1 MPYSLILTGRDPS
14 KPWIFM
20 TYESA
25 TNVRQRSSNWGRYPP
40 INWHKINHVFNRTM
54 TFRKDSDV
62 TVRYTPAN
70 VVVGFYEFCFYRHG
84 YFEKRSTPLTDSEMA
99 TLYSQVGSGFRQRNE
114 LKRYVQVPFADFS
127 HYTYPYFKSSGNT
140 SSSSAPIAWFVSHCN
155 AHSGRWAYIQLL

>member
-1 MPYSLILTGRDPS
+1 MFLYFFGPGVLACVHYLNHFLMKVHGQGYIYNYIKLVIIFRDLS

-62 TVRYTPAN
+62 TVR
-70 VVVGFYEFCFYRHG
+70 
-84 YFEKRSTPLTDSEMA
+84 
-99 TLYSQVGSGFRQRNE
+99 
-114 LKRYVQVPFADFS
+114 
-127 HYTYPYFKSSGNT
+127 
-140 SSSSAPIAWFVSHCN
+140 
-155 AHSGRWAYIQLL
+155 